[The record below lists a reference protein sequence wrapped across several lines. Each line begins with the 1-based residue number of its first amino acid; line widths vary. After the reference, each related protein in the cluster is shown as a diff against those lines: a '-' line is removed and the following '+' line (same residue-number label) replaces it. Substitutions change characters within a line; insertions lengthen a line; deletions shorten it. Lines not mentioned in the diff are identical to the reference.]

1 MLPISLKSDFTAAAV
16 LSEEEIRLENQELRL
31 ILAALREDVSSLQT
45 ALAEERRKRQALEA
59 RHQRLAL
66 GLYRVTAAQ
75 EKGAAALKRVLD
87 GQGDKVKQ
95 VCEEVERWKP
105 VLRNGKLRL
114 RCMSVQQ

>member
-45 ALAEERRKRQALEA
+45 ALAEERRKRQALEV